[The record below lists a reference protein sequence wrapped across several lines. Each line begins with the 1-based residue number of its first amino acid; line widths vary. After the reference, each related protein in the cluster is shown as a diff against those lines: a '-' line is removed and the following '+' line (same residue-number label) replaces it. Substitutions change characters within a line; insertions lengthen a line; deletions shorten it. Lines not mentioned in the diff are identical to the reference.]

1 MTATGPTICLPH
13 LLQKAWPGCTVV
25 PHPSQNMIFLPPHS
39 PSGLH
44 YLTYI
49 STDDTQMPCKSSVEV
64 FVSSYRY
71 ELSAT
76 REQNEKAARQQG
88 DLFFFKGE

>member
-1 MTATGPTICLPH
+1 
-13 LLQKAWPGCTVV
+13 
-25 PHPSQNMIFLPPHS
+25 
-39 PSGLH
+39 
-44 YLTYI
+44 
-49 STDDTQMPCKSSVEV
+49 MPCKSSVEV